1 MICAFATVNYWGKK
15 QKQIISECKVT
26 AGPLPTHND
35 DQQNTD
41 MLNIIYDLAH
51 VSVCVHFCVWMGGE
65 GFSPMADALLCSPPK
80 S

>member
-1 MICAFATVNYWGKK
+1 M
-15 QKQIISECKVT
+15 SECKVT

-41 MLNIIYDLAH
+41 MLSIIYDLAH
-51 VSVCVHFCVWMGGE
+51 VSVCVHFCVWMGGVFTH
-65 GFSPMADALLCSPPK
+65 GRCTPPK